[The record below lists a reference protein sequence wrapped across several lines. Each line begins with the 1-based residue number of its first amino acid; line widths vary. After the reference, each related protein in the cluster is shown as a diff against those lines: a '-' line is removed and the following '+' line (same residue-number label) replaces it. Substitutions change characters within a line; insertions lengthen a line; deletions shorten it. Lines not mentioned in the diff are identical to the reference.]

1 MSKKIEMDND
11 FRGVAYIVQNGEI
24 LCEYAGG
31 MADIAGERPNTLET
45 RFACAS
51 MSKTFVAVGILQL
64 IERGLLKFD
73 DTLGSILTLDLKK
86 VDPDVT
92 VEQLLTHT
100 SGVPDYDDETED
112 DAEELWANYPNYKIR
127 KNEDLFLISREKPML
142 YPKGK

>member
-1 MSKKIEMDND
+1 MDND

-100 SGVPDYDDETED
+100 SGVPDYDDE
-112 DAEELWANYPNYKIR
+112 AEELWANYPNYKIR
-127 KNEDLFLISREKPML
+127 KNEDLFLICTSCDDNRKN
-142 YPKGK
+142 YRNGF